1 MKILIPFA
9 ALAALL
15 PLAPAHAEPATRS
28 QVVAY
33 ADLDLAS
40 ADGRAKLDRR
50 IKRAA
55 AEVCGTA
62 SDFDLV
68 GLNDV
73 QECRTRTAEVALTQA
88 RAQIAGQRAVQVATI
103 ARQ

>member
-1 MKILIPFA
+1 MKTLLPFA

-15 PLAPAHAEPATRS
+15 PLTPIQAETPTRT

-73 QECRTRTAEVALTQA
+73 QSCRTLTADAALTQA
-88 RAQIAGQRAVQVATI
+88 RAQTAGNRAVQVATI
-103 ARQ
+103 TR